1 MLEISNEFYYC
12 LFFFY
17 FKFRNSQHRFSKEL
31 LSSLSSSLLDG
42 TVFEIVN
49 NLSELQQITE
59 RNLISERNRI
69 QNEYSSKQK

>member
-1 MLEISNEFYYC
+1 MIC
-12 LFFFY
+12 LKFQMNFIIVFFY
-17 FKFRNSQHRFSKEL
+17 FKFRNSQHRFSNEL